1 MKIYFIRHGHPDYA
15 NDRLTEL
22 GHKQAEAA
30 AERLKDCGIE
40 QIYAST
46 MGRAMETA
54 QHTANVLGLEVNGRD
69 FIREISWGSLDG
81 EPIPERGHP
90 WNVSTLRALEGKS
103 IFMKDWQEHY
113 PYCNS
118 KVVNSFREVSQGID
132 GWLLELGYKREG
144 DYYRVVG
151 EDTHKNVAM
160 FSHAGASSAALSHM
174 LNIPL
179 PQFCGAFPID
189 FTSVTVLELS
199 DEVGTLVYPDVLV
212 LNDARHIEGI
222 TVENFIGN

>member
-1 MKIYFIRHGHPDYA
+1 MKIYFVRHGHPNYKD
-15 NDRLTEL
+15 DCLTEL
-22 GHKQAEAA
+22 GHKQASAA
-30 AERLKDCGIE
+30 AERLKDCGIS
-40 QIYAST
+40 QIFAST
-46 MGRAMETA
+46 MGRAQQTA
-54 QHTANVLGLEVNGRD
+54 KHTADLLGLDVIGCD

-81 EPIPERGHP
+81 EPLPERGHP
-90 WNVSTLRALEGKS
+90 WHVSTLRAAEGKS

-113 PYCNS
+113 PYNNS
-118 KVVNSFREVSQGID
+118 KVVDSFKSVSEGVD
-132 GWLLELGYKREG
+132 AWLLELGYKREG

-151 EDTHKNVAM
+151 EDTDKTVAM

-189 FTSVTVLELS
+189 FTSVTIIDLS
-199 DEVGTLVYPDVLV
+199 NEVGALVYPDVLL